1 MKGSCL
7 RHLRRRSGIKA
18 QEAAKVMG
26 VHPGHLTYLERE
38 DKELRLPLSSW
49 FALAEL
55 LDMPIEN
62 LPR

>member
-7 RHLRRRSGIKA
+7 RHLRKRSGIKA
-18 QEAAKVMG
+18 QEAAKAMG
-26 VHPGHLTYLERE
+26 VHPGHLTYLERK

-49 FALAEL
+49 FRLAEL
-55 LDMPIEN
+55 LETTIDK